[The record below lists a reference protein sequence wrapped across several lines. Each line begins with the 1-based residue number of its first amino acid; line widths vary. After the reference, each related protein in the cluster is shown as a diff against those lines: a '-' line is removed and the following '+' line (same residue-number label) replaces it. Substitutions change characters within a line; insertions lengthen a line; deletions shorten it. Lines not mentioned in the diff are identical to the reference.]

1 MSYRVMQGE
10 TEIGISPT
18 IVHIYMG
25 ANGAYQECSED
36 EATGFCV
43 KLPRI
48 IEPINDDEEL
58 LEDTE
63 LEPTG
68 EYLFDTVFS
77 LPGKNLDG
85 AVGEATYGVIT
96 PEQYEEITGE
106 QYEG

>member
-43 KLPRI
+43 KLPRL
-48 IEPINDDEEL
+48 IEPINDDEGLPEGI
-58 LEDTE
+58 E
-63 LEPTG
+63 LEPVS

-77 LPGKNLDG
+77 LPGKNLKG
-85 AVGEATYGVIT
+85 TAGEAIYYI
-96 PEQYEEITGE
+96 I
-106 QYEG
+106 